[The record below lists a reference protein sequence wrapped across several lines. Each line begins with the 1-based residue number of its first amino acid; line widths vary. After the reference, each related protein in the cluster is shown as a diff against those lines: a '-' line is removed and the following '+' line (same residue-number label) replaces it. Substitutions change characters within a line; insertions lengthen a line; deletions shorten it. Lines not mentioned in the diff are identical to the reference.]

1 MDPPA
6 NKTLQDEIDA
16 SCIHLKRTHRNKR
29 SGDAVTDE
37 LATSFHLLS
46 TEATPK
52 KAKKNSSGS
61 RRPRK
66 PGKSYTKPATRHRD
80 RPKSLSTSAVK
91 KKRINRRGRDGLS
104 CDPSALVT
112 YHDRAKPPESNG
124 QSMTFNSSSTS
135 TDPWSPG
142 SRSHANSHS
151 SFTFNGSSTSVDLWN
166 PGSRSHAHSHSSS
179 NLHTNY
185 SPKRKPGRGIS
196 VACAEELNNEAFNFM
211 MEVKSQRNSIQ
222 HKDIGSSAT
231 SIMSS
236 LTEEASKFLSE
247 AKRGHENVRWR
258 GEHNVSMANTL
269 ASVSTGSSTRSSQT
283 SMTETSLSISSLV
296 SDPPTFYRSD
306 VSRYGVYYE

>member
-6 NKTLQDEIDA
+6 NKTLQEEIDA

-29 SGDAVTDE
+29 GVDDAVTDE
-37 LATSFHLLS
+37 LVTSFHLLS
-46 TEATPK
+46 TETRKKK

-66 PGKSYTKPATRHRD
+66 PGKSHTKSATSRHRD

-91 KKRINRRGRDGLS
+91 KKRINIRGRDGLS

-112 YHDRAKPPESNG
+112 YHDRAEPPESNG

-151 SFTFNGSSTSVDLWN
+151 SLTFNGSSTSIDLWN

-185 SPKRKPGRGIS
+185 SPKRKSGRGIS
-196 VACAEELNNEAFNFM
+196 FACAEELNNEASNFM
-211 MEVKSQRNSIQ
+211 MEAKSQRNSKIQ
-222 HKDIGSSAT
+222 HKDT

-296 SDPPTFYRSD
+296 TDPPTFYRSD
-306 VSRYGVYYE
+306 VSRYGVYY